1 MEMDKLAHEA
11 SIERAAL
18 VIASNNRQPP
28 KPFELVDEH
37 LAAVEAEDVAMN
49 DSFVSE
55 EDIYRGRY

>member
-1 MEMDKLAHEA
+1 MHD
-11 SIERAAL
+11 
-18 VIASNNRQPP
+18 RQGYLMLPP